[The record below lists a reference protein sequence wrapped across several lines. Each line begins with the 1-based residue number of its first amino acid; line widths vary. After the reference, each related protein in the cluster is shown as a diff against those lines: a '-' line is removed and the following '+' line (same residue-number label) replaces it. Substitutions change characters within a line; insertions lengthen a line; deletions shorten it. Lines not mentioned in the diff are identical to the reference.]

1 MKNKLI
7 ALGILSVAI
16 LGVVAFGTK
25 DADAYRGD
33 YTQVGPNHTE
43 ERQARMIEIFEN
55 EDSTQAYEDW
65 KAFMQEDGRT
75 PGVLNKVETAEEF
88 EIFVEAKELALEG
101 DVEGAAQKR
110 AEIGLGDGQG
120 QMRRNGD
127 GSGNCNR

>member
-43 ERQARMIEIFEN
+43 ERQAKMIEIFEN

-127 GSGNCNR
+127 GNGNCNR